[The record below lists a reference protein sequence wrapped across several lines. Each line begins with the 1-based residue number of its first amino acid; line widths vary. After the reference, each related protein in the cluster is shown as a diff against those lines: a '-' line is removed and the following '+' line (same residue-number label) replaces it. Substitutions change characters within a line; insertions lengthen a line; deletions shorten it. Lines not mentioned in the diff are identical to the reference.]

1 VFQIYC
7 PMAFQDDGSSPQ
19 VAGPDI
25 IIQKLAMTILDD
37 GTNGTLQVVYTS
49 TDAAV

>member
-1 VFQIYC
+1 VGFQE
-7 PMAFQDDGSSPQ
+7 DGSGPQ

-25 IIQKLAMTILDD
+25 IIQKFKTTLLDD
-37 GTNGTLQVVYTS
+37 GVNGSLQVVYTS